1 MFGKKFEITDAQ
13 VNKLNSLL
21 PKEFQREKFY
31 KEHFNTNSPEYL
43 IQRTYEYFLRK
54 KETAKQLLNQIN
66 QHKKGVKSEKAKLIK
81 IFNTELFEASPLGM
95 IDVGVVN
102 KFTSAS
108 TGDRFS
114 NGMIGYAIEGTF
126 DETWAKSNAQFKA
139 VEDCKLE
146 LLKKAISI
154 YPECN
159 MLFKFQVDFR
169 ELGSSG
175 NVFIYMR
182 GTAAKNENYNAIQ
195 KKKKK
200 LIKI

>member
-139 VEDCKLE
+139 VE
-146 LLKKAISI
+146 A
-154 YPECN
+154 
-159 MLFKFQVDFR
+159 
-169 ELGSSG
+169 SSPC
-175 NVFIYMR
+175 
-182 GTAAKNENYNAIQ
+182 
-195 KKKKK
+195 
-200 LIKI
+200 